1 MSSPAV
7 SKVSEKARGTKQTVS
22 ESNIVS
28 DHTTSKTP
36 RSLKSI
42 QSPDMSHDHSV
53 ATTREIQLD
62 NKRPETVKEKP
73 SADVRME
80 EKSAVKGKKSGSKK
94 ESQIPKGGRLKK
106 LAQENPHQYI
116 IPLLDLYVYQGKME
130 YAQSVFDTCM
140 KHGRFKDLEVY
151 NILLQGW
158 AERGNIGAVKKLFS
172 LMTKSEVEPDINSFG
187 SALECLGRTKPLDR
201 ELVERIIKDLEQAG
215 MTLNDVMLKHNF
227 RRDSREVV
235 LAVIQAVQP
244 EFVHPL
250 PPKLPVCSL
259 EVVKGMYSETTEISP
274 KAVFQLIS
282 KDEMRSKLDLQ
293 WKTEEKECIRS
304 VEEDPHPS
312 QHVLEKRKILAEHK
326 GMWWRALKKGLEQQ
340 KKKQSYKKTF
350 GHMKEHVYPFMT
362 ILNDD
367 DYVQLMLESLPKFA
381 ATSEGIGTLHLARE
395 LGSRVNQ
402 RYIIRK
408 KRRSLVA
415 EKTQKLY
422 WEYIQGLMKEN
433 QGDRWTH
440 REQWQHLLHHDQTGP
455 SLEFDTHIWPSSVT
469 LKVGNFMADILLRE
483 IQIDANISTGKQ
495 EQKLIP
501 GLYHMYAYRSMKQVG
516 FIKPHPLVI
525 DLFQGAKDPDLPFDS
540 NILPMVSPPLP
551 WTSARFGGY
560 PLSATKLMRC
570 KEGSLQSQLILDKA
584 ETPELHP
591 VLDSLNQLSSVPWIV
606 NKKML
611 DIIIDIFKKEGSKE
625 LDIPLPSSVYP
636 SPPPITSDA
645 TPEEIAKIHQE
656 RAAMRK
662 SQAEMHSLRMDMLY
676 KLSIANHFRDDIF
689 WFPHNMDFRGRVYPC
704 PPHFNHLGSDV
715 TRSLLQFAQGQP
727 LGEKGLD
734 WLKIHLINLSGLKKR
749 CSLAE
754 RLTYANEILPDIL
767 DSADQPFEGKKWW
780 QQTDEPW
787 QALACCMDIA
797 EAVRSPD
804 PEKYVSHLPIH
815 QDGSCNGLQHYAALG
830 RDIIGAQQV
839 NLHPFPVPQ
848 DVYSGVA
855 QMVEELR
862 EKDAQNGLKIAK
874 TLKGSV
880 HRKVVKQTVMTVVY
894 GVTAFGGRHQIFRQL
909 KDAEVLSENDAWYA
923 AGYLVLKVFQS
934 LGKMFAKT
942 REIQDWLTESAL
954 MIAKGGS
961 SVEWVTPLGL
971 PIVQPY
977 HKKNQVWVS
986 TTEKW
991 SLYHNDTTNAK
1002 GRPDAQKQKNAFP
1015 PNFIHSLDSTHM
1027 MLTSLHCQRSG
1038 VTFASVHDCFWTHP
1052 CSVDLMNEIC
1062 REQFVMLHEQPILHN
1077 LAKNLVEKFGELE
1090 VGPGMRIKH
1099 GNPMEILKV
1108 KDYVE
1113 KVPETGEFDLKN
1125 VLESTYFF
1133 S

>member
-1 MSSPAV
+1 
-7 SKVSEKARGTKQTVS
+7 
-22 ESNIVS
+22 
-28 DHTTSKTP
+28 
-36 RSLKSI
+36 
-42 QSPDMSHDHSV
+42 
-53 ATTREIQLD
+53 
-62 NKRPETVKEKP
+62 
-73 SADVRME
+73 
-80 EKSAVKGKKSGSKK
+80 
-94 ESQIPKGGRLKK
+94 
-106 LAQENPHQYI
+106 
-116 IPLLDLYVYQGKME
+116 ME

-235 LAVIQAVQP
+235 LAVIQLCNQNLYILYLRNSP
-244 EFVHPL
+244 
-250 PPKLPVCSL
+250 S
-259 EVVKGMYSETTEISP
+259 ISP

-293 WKTEEKECIRS
+293 WKTEEKECINIRS

-340 KKKQSYKKTF
+340 KKKQSYKKT
-350 GHMKEHVYPFMT
+350 HVGVFT
-362 ILNDD
+362 K
-367 DYVQLMLESLPKFA
+367 VCC
-381 ATSEGIGTLHLARE
+381 HLGGDRYSSSGKGV
-395 LGSRVNQ
+395 GSRVNQ

-625 LDIPLPSSVYP
+625 LDIPQPSSVYP

-676 KLSIANHFRDDIF
+676 KLSIANH
-689 WFPHNMDFRGRVYPC
+689 
-704 PPHFNHLGSDV
+704 
-715 TRSLLQFAQGQP
+715 
-727 LGEKGLD
+727 E
-734 WLKIHLINLSGLKKR
+734 LIL
-749 CSLAE
+749 
-754 RLTYANEILPDIL
+754 
-767 DSADQPFEGKKWW
+767 
-780 QQTDEPW
+780 
-787 QALACCMDIA
+787 
-797 EAVRSPD
+797 
-804 PEKYVSHLPIH
+804 
-815 QDGSCNGLQHYAALG
+815 
-830 RDIIGAQQV
+830 
-839 NLHPFPVPQ
+839 
-848 DVYSGVA
+848 
-855 QMVEELR
+855 
-862 EKDAQNGLKIAK
+862 
-874 TLKGSV
+874 
-880 HRKVVKQTVMTVVY
+880 
-894 GVTAFGGRHQIFRQL
+894 
-909 KDAEVLSENDAWYA
+909 
-923 AGYLVLKVFQS
+923 
-934 LGKMFAKT
+934 
-942 REIQDWLTESAL
+942 
-954 MIAKGGS
+954 
-961 SVEWVTPLGL
+961 
-971 PIVQPY
+971 
-977 HKKNQVWVS
+977 
-986 TTEKW
+986 
-991 SLYHNDTTNAK
+991 
-1002 GRPDAQKQKNAFP
+1002 
-1015 PNFIHSLDSTHM
+1015 
-1027 MLTSLHCQRSG
+1027 
-1038 VTFASVHDCFWTHP
+1038 
-1052 CSVDLMNEIC
+1052 
-1062 REQFVMLHEQPILHN
+1062 
-1077 LAKNLVEKFGELE
+1077 
-1090 VGPGMRIKH
+1090 
-1099 GNPMEILKV
+1099 
-1108 KDYVE
+1108 
-1113 KVPETGEFDLKN
+1113 
-1125 VLESTYFF
+1125 
-1133 S
+1133 